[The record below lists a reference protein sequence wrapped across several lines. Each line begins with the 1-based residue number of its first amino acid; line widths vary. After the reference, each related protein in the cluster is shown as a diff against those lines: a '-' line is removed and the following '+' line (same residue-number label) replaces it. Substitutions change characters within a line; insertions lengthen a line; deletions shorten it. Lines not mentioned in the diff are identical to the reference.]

1 MVLRCQSRFTVWER
15 IVCARFENPTIK
27 TKGRF
32 GMKDV
37 YEVLRQKEADRVRIE
52 SEIEALR
59 LVIPLLDENTS
70 DAENSEGFHQETRR
84 DSRAPEDVAAG
95 PEKQSTGSWWKL
107 ASH

>member
-1 MVLRCQSRFTVWER
+1 MCLL
-15 IVCARFENPTIK
+15 ENPTNEA
-27 TKGRF
+27 KGRF

-59 LVIPLLDENTS
+59 LVIPLLDENAS
-70 DAENSEGFHQETRR
+70 DAENSEAFRQETSR
-84 DSRAPEDVAAG
+84 DTRASEDVAAN
-95 PEKQSTGSWWKL
+95 PEKQSSGNWWKL